1 MTADS
6 LRLLFDYHAWANARL
21 LTVVGA
27 LSEEEF
33 TRDVAG
39 GWGSVRD
46 TLVHTL
52 STERGWLDRCGGP
65 ARGPRLDP
73 ADYPTPEALR
83 AAWAESEALVSAFV
97 EELDD
102 ADLER
107 GAVYAGAGGA
117 QRSMPVGALLHH
129 VATHAVHHRGQ
140 AAVLLRELGHTPPAM
155 DLLFYYAERRGVE
168 AW

>member
-52 STERGWLDRCGGP
+52 STERGWLERCGGP
-65 ARGPRLDP
+65 ERGPRLDP
-73 ADYPTPEALR
+73 ADYATPEALR
-83 AAWAESEALVSAFV
+83 AEWAEAEALLCAFV
-97 EELDD
+97 DGLEDEDLDRE
-102 ADLER
+102 A
-107 GAVYAGAGGA
+107 AYAGAGGA
-117 QRSMPVGALLHH
+117 RRSMPVGELLQH
-129 VATHAVHHRGQ
+129 VAVHAVHHRGGV
-140 AAVLLRELGHTPPAM
+140 AVLLRELGYAPPAM
-155 DLLFYYAERRGVE
+155 DLLFYHAERRGVE